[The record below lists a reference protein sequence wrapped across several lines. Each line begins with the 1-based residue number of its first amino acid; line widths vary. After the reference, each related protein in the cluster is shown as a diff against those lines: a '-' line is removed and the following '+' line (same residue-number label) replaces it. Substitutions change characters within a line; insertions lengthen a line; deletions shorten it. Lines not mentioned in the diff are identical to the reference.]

1 MSTDDERA
9 WAEIVESF
17 HASPDVEAGATD
29 ARPDRRWPEIE
40 DVSPDARAEPF
51 TDATFTLGSTG
62 DDLPH
67 LSRPEARREDV
78 ADDHFQPPLP
88 PPLPRGD
95 LISRSAWAGV
105 IAAPLGLIIAT
116 VTPWDMPRS
125 LLGILSVGFV
135 CGFVTL
141 VVRMREHDPYDPDN
155 GAVL

>member
-1 MSTDDERA
+1 MSTEDERA
-9 WAEIVESF
+9 WAELVESF
-17 HASPDVEAGATD
+17 HASPDVDADSSD

-62 DDLPH
+62 GDLPQRP
-67 LSRPEARREDV
+67 RPEAGSEDV

-88 PPLPRGD
+88 PPLPRGNH
-95 LISRSAWAGV
+95 ISRSAWGGV
-105 IAAPLGLIIAT
+105 IAAPLGLIIAA

-125 LLGILSVGFV
+125 MLGFLSVGFV
-135 CGFVTL
+135 AGFVTL
-141 VVRMREHDPYDPDN
+141 VVRMRGHDPYDPDN